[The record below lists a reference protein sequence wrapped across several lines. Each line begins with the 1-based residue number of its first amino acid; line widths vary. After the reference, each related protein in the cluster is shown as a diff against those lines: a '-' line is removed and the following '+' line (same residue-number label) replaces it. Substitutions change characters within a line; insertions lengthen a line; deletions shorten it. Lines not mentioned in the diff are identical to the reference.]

1 VTPSSPNAQRRPR
14 RSGLDPRRALIARA
28 LLVSLVCLSSG
39 CYSIGYEADP
49 SLGDLIAVPIFRN
62 ETLRRGLEHDL
73 TRDLRREILETTPLH
88 LTPADP
94 LVPVLRGTIERVDEE
109 VLVAGAREEVL
120 YGSVRI
126 AVRFGVYR
134 GRTLLIGADSDG
146 DGVPDGELRLE
157 GLAER
162 DTARGEDRLSAG
174 REALRDLAEMIAL
187 ELQGRRDDRYE
198 PNDDAESA
206 ALLRAGRQHALVQ
219 RESDWFRVE
228 VPARQRL
235 RAVLYH
241 SADLR
246 FELRD
251 ARGEALSG
259 VEVRGER
266 RLLEWIGGVK
276 PTTVTL
282 HVSGGDA
289 SARYQLAL
297 ELFPDDGAEPNQ
309 GPEEASALAPGA
321 VVRGIARD
329 EDWYRLEQPA
339 AAALLIEVEAD
350 PSEPPLTLEVTDPD
364 ALPLGEGEVTL
375 SRREGKSLLRVEPSA
390 KARTLYLRLGG
401 AREDPTPYRLRLGE

>member
-1 VTPSSPNAQRRPR
+1 VSPLRPR
-14 RSGLDPRRALIARA
+14 RVGLRRGLLAL
-28 LLVSLVCLSSG
+28 VTCLSAG

-49 SLGDLIAVPIFRN
+49 SLGELLAVPIFRN

-73 TRDLRREILETTPLH
+73 TRDLRREILETTPFH
-88 LTPADP
+88 LTNAGPE
-94 LVPVLRGTIERVDEE
+94 VPVLRGTIERVDEE
-109 VLVAGAREEVL
+109 VLVAGAQEQVL
-120 YGSVRI
+120 YGSVRV

-134 GRTLLIGADSDG
+134 GRTLLVGADSDG

-206 ALLRAGRQHALVQ
+206 ALLTPGRQHALVQ
-219 RESDWFRVE
+219 RESDWFRIE
-228 VPARQRL
+228 VPARRRL

-251 ARGEALSG
+251 SKGQPLPG
-259 VEVRGER
+259 VAVRGEG
-266 RLLEWIGGVK
+266 RLLEWISGTQ
-276 PTTVTL
+276 PSQVTL

-297 ELFPDDGAEPNQ
+297 ELFPDDLAEPNQ
-309 GPEEASALAPGA
+309 GPEEATPLTSG
-321 VVRGIARD
+321 VEVRGIARD

-339 AAALLIEVEAD
+339 GKALLIEVEVDAA
-350 PSEPPLTLEVTDPD
+350 EPPLVLEVTDTD
-364 ALPLGEGEVTL
+364 ALPLAQSQATL
-375 SRREGKSLLRVEPSA
+375 TRREGKSLLRVEPSP

-401 AREDPTPYRLRLGE
+401 ARENPTPYRLSFGS